1 MLRGSQNGKRCS
13 KGTELLKGAEAA
25 LPCETHGKFDK
36 CNIQAV
42 SGRTGHALWQIAP
55 SSSFLAHLLPSLP
68 LQPHPGR
75 EHLGPP
81 PRRPSDG
88 GDSVSNLRSKLETSR
103 RKWEPPLSLIGQQG
117 PLGLFSGLFVKTLVS
132 GFPSTRSLVLG
143 HVSRTL
149 GTATGWWGR
158 VWSGRMWHLSCLP
171 LLGAASFPILL
182 PLSKPRP
189 HLPGLHLALRITTC
203 DPVMLTFSSLPT

>member
-1 MLRGSQNGKRCS
+1 MFRGSQNGKRCS

-25 LPCETHGKFDK
+25 LPCETHGKLDK

-81 PRRPSDG
+81 PRRPSHG
-88 GDSVSNLRSKLETSR
+88 SDSVSNLRSKLETSR
-103 RKWEPPLSLIGQQG
+103 RKWEPPLSLTGQQG
-117 PLGLFSGLFVKTLVS
+117 PLGLFRGLFVKTLVS
-132 GFPSTRSLVLG
+132 GCPSTRSLALG
-143 HVSRTL
+143 HVSHTL
-149 GTATGWWGR
+149 GTAMGRWGR
-158 VWSGRMWHLSCLP
+158 GWGGRMWHLSRLP
-171 LLGAASFPILL
+171 LLGAASFPILQPL
-182 PLSKPRP
+182 PKPLP
-189 HLPGLHLALRITTC
+189 HLSGLHLALRITTC
-203 DPVMLTFSSLPT
+203 VTQSC

>member
-25 LPCETHGKFDK
+25 LPCDTHGKLDK

-103 RKWEPPLSLIGQQG
+103 RKWEPPLSLMGQQG
-117 PLGLFSGLFVKTLVS
+117 PLGLFGGLFVKTPVS
-132 GFPSTRSLVLG
+132 GCPSTRSLVLG
-143 HVSRTL
+143 HVSHTL
-149 GTATGWWGR
+149 GTATGRWGR
-158 VWSGRMWHLSCLP
+158 GWGWEDVASLTSASPGRCFLP
-171 LLGAASFPILL
+171 HPL
-182 PLSKPRP
+182 PP
-189 HLPGLHLALRITTC
+189 HLPSLHLALRITPC
-203 DPVMLTFSSLPT
+203 DPVMLTSSSLPT